1 MTNIVSPAAVP
12 MMQPLDDGFGTN
24 MSILQSPFPPSHQ
37 HLAFDGPKVTPLTM
51 IAMRMGWGPYSGVP
65 IRFGSDLSVTPFQF
79 IEAVRAVGGGKTYVF
94 VLTRDGKP
102 VTLEDD
108 SPLFPSD
115 QLITQLRLLEQNG
128 VKP

>member
-1 MTNIVSPAAVP
+1 MANIVSPTAVP

-24 MSILQSPFPPSHQ
+24 MSILQSPFPPSHR

-51 IAMRMGWGPYSGVP
+51 IAMRLGWGPYSDAT
-65 IRFGSDLSVTPFQF
+65 IRFGADISLTPFQF
-79 IEAVRAVGGGKTYVF
+79 IEAVRAGDGSKVFVF
-94 VLTRDGKP
+94 VLTRDGRP

-128 VKP
+128 VQP

>member
-1 MTNIVSPAAVP
+1 
-12 MMQPLDDGFGTN
+12 
-24 MSILQSPFPPSHQ
+24 
-37 HLAFDGPKVTPLTM
+37 M
-51 IAMRMGWGPYSGVP
+51 IAMRMGWGPYNGVS
-65 IRFGSDLSVTPFQF
+65 IHMSATLTQAPFQF
-79 IEAVRAVGGGKTYVF
+79 IEAVRTNDNSKVYIF

-128 VKP
+128 VQP